1 MRLQG
6 RNVLVTGSD
15 QGIGKAIALRLARE
29 GANVVV
35 SHRRS
40 PEQAEEVR
48 AEIAAMGRQTAV
60 VQADVSRVSETQ
72 RLLADSIHALG
83 SLDVLVN
90 NAGIEIRADF
100 WDVTEDDYRKVIDVN
115 MTGPFFLTQAFVRR
129 LREAGRP
136 GKVINNSSVHE
147 ELPFPHFT
155 PYCMSKGGL
164 KMMMRNL
171 SIELAPLGITINNIA
186 PGAIET
192 PMNRDLLNRPELKAA
207 LEANIPLRRLGKADE
222 VAGLVAFLASAD
234 ADYITG
240 ATYFIDGCLTWNY
253 SEQ

>member
-1 MRLQG
+1 MRLHE
-6 RNVLVTGSD
+6 RNALVTGSD
-15 QGIGKAIALRLARE
+15 QGIGKAIALRLAEE

-40 PEQAEEVR
+40 PEQAEQVR
-48 AEIAAMGRQTAV
+48 AAIAAMGRRTAV
-60 VQADVSRVSETQ
+60 VQADVSKVAETQ
-72 RLLADSIHALG
+72 RLFAESVQALG
-83 SLDVLVN
+83 SIDILVN
-90 NAGIEIRADF
+90 NAGIEINADF
-100 WDVTEDDYRKVIDVN
+100 WEITEEDYRRVIDVN
-115 MTGPFFLTQAFVRR
+115 MTGPFFLTQAFVRHR
-129 LREAGRP
+129 RDVGGP

-171 SIELAPLGITINNIA
+171 SIELAPFGITINNIA

-192 PMNRDLLNRPELKAA
+192 PINRELLNQPELKAA
-207 LEANIPLRRLGKADE
+207 LEANIPLRRLGTPE
-222 VAGLVAFLASAD
+222 ECAGLVAFLASAD

-240 ATYFIDGCLTWNY
+240 ATYFIDGGLTWNY
-253 SEQ
+253 HEQ

>member
-1 MRLQG
+1 MRLAG
-6 RNVLVTGSD
+6 KNALVTGSD
-15 QGIGKAIALRLARE
+15 QGIGRAIALRLAQE

-48 AEIAAMGRQTAV
+48 SQIAGLGRRTAV
-60 VQADVSRVSETQ
+60 VQGDVSRIEDTQ
-72 RLLADSIHALG
+72 RLVTESVQALG
-83 SLDVLVN
+83 SIDILVN
-90 NAGIEIRADF
+90 NAGIEKRAHF
-100 WDVTEDDYRKVIDVN
+100 WEVTEDEYRAVIDVN
-115 MTGPFFLTQAFVRR
+115 MTGPFFLTQAFVRHR
-129 LREAGRP
+129 RELRGP

-147 ELPFPHFT
+147 DLPFPGFT
-155 PYCMSKGGL
+155 AYCMSKGGL

-171 SIELAPLGITINNIA
+171 AIELAPLGITINNIA

-192 PMNRDLLNRPELKAA
+192 PINSHILNQPDLKSA
-207 LEANIPLRRLGKADE
+207 LEANIPLRRLGQPED

-240 ATYFIDGCLTWNY
+240 ATYFVDGGLTWNY
-253 SEQ
+253 SEP